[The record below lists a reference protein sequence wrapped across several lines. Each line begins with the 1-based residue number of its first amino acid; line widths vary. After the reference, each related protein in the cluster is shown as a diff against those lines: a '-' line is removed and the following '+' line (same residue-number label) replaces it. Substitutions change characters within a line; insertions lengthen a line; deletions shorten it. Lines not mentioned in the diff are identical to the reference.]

1 MMTMLDRIPWVDTTK
16 CDITQRC
23 EGCKAA
29 RLCPH
34 GAFSVVNSEGAC
46 RVFIDLEACK
56 RCGECA
62 HACELGAVRM
72 I

>member
-1 MMTMLDRIPWVDTTK
+1 MLDRLPWVDTTR
-16 CDITQRC
+16 CDVAERC
-23 EGCKAA
+23 ADCKAA
-29 RLCPH
+29 RFCPN
-34 GAFSVVNSEGAC
+34 GAFGVVEAEGGC
-46 RVFIDLEACK
+46 RVSIDLERCK

>member
-1 MMTMLDRIPWVDTTK
+1 MLDRLPWVDTTR
-16 CDITQRC
+16 CDISQRC
-23 EGCKAA
+23 SDCKAA

-34 GAFSVVNSEGAC
+34 GAFGVVKKEDSC
-46 RVFIDLEACK
+46 RVSIDLERCK

-62 HACELGAVRM
+62 YACELGAVKM